1 MAFGHEA
8 KSTMALNIITAS
20 QGGTCVIIQRV
31 VDTYIP
37 DESAEVSS
45 LLNHIK
51 TEVNVLTDLTLS
63 PGDLINQWFRS
74 RVEKIITYFGNYYLD
89 LCFLLYVPLLLLWH
103 LPPVQPD
110 RHQMSCLQA
119 TETPCW

>member
-1 MAFGHEA
+1 M
-8 KSTMALNIITAS
+8 TLNIITAW
-20 QGGTCVIIQRV
+20 QGGTIIQSV

-45 LLNHIK
+45 LLNHMK

-74 RVEKIITYFGNYYLD
+74 EGSWGGGGNHYL
-89 LCFLLYVPLLLLWH
+89 F
-103 LPPVQPD
+103 
-110 RHQMSCLQA
+110 
-119 TETPCW
+119 

>member
-1 MAFGHEA
+1 
-8 KSTMALNIITAS
+8 MALNIITAS

-74 RVEKIITYFGNYYLD
+74 EGSWWKKISLLILGIISN
-89 LCFLLYVPLLLLWH
+89 FLFWSI
-103 LPPVQPD
+103 D
-110 RHQMSCLQA
+110 G
-119 TETPCW
+119 